1 MPAPSPQAGSEPAA
15 VQPRVTWRRFLKSQ
29 AVLLISAAAALF
41 SMLLVKPSP
50 AYGQYLD
57 WRTLILLFCLMLVV
71 AGFRAERRF
80 DALGHWLVRR
90 IHNSRQ
96 LTLVLM
102 LLCFFSAMLITNDV
116 SLLTFVPFTILLFA
130 ELGWQRELIYA
141 VVLETVAANLGS
153 LLMPVGN
160 PQNLYLYS
168 HYQMTP
174 GLFFYY
180 TMPLSLAGLLLC
192 LAAAGLAPA
201 RRLALSGPSPAAKPL
216 AVSDSSEAAPAP
228 WRSYL
233 YLGLFAAC
241 LLTVFRLLDERVLLG
256 LIILGIL
263 IADRRLFKAVDY
275 GLLLTFVCFFIVSG
289 NLAKVPAL
297 QQLLA
302 GWLQT
307 HEFATALLLS
317 QVISNVPAA
326 VLLSSFTTNPGPL
339 LAGTNVGGLGT
350 LIASLASLISFR
362 LYSAL
367 PEARPGRFLKVF
379 TVVNLVCLLPLALLG
394 FWLH

>member
-1 MPAPSPQAGSEPAA
+1 
-15 VQPRVTWRRFLKSQ
+15 
-29 AVLLISAAAALF
+29 
-41 SMLLVKPSP
+41 
-50 AYGQYLD
+50 
-57 WRTLILLFCLMLVV
+57 
-71 AGFRAERRF
+71 RRF
-80 DALGHWLVRR
+80 DALGHWLVGR

-96 LTLVLM
+96 LALILM
-102 LLCFFSAMLITNDV
+102 LLCFFSAMFITNDV
-116 SLLTFVPFTILLFA
+116 SLITFVPFTILLFG
-130 ELGWQRELIYA
+130 ELGWQRELIYT

-180 TMPLSLAGLLLC
+180 TIPLSLAGLLLC
-192 LAAAGLAPA
+192 LAAASLAPG
-201 RRLALSGPSPAAKPL
+201 RPLTLAIPDPAARPQ
-216 AVSDSSEAAPAP
+216 ATGDSAAPKAVP

-233 YLGLFAAC
+233 YLGLFIAC
-241 LLTVFRLLDERVLLG
+241 LLTVFRLLDERMLLG
-256 LIILGIL
+256 LVVLGL
-263 IADRRLFKAVDY
+263 LAADRRLFKAVDY
-275 GLLLTFVCFFIVSG
+275 GLLLTFVCFFVVSG
-289 NLAKVPAL
+289 NLAQVPAL

-302 GWLQT
+302 SWLQA
-307 HEFATALLLS
+307 HEFATAVLLS

-326 VLLSSFTTNPGPL
+326 VLLSGFTSRPGPL

-362 LYSAL
+362 FYTAM
-367 PEARPGRFLKVF
+367 PGARPGRYLRVF
-379 TVVNLVCLLPLALLG
+379 TLLNLALLLPLALLG

>member
-1 MPAPSPQAGSEPAA
+1 MSRPRAAGAKTVSKPPAG
-15 VQPRVTWRRFLKSQ
+15 WRRFLKSQ
-29 AVLLISAAAALF
+29 AVLLSSAIAALF

-50 AYGQYLD
+50 AYAQYLD
-57 WRTLILLFCLMLVV
+57 WRTLILLFCLMSVV

-80 DALGHWLVRR
+80 DALGHWLVGR

-96 LTLVLM
+96 LALILM
-102 LLCFFSAMLITNDV
+102 LLCFFSAMFITNDV
-116 SLLTFVPFTILLFA
+116 SLITFVPFTILLFG
-130 ELGWQRELIYA
+130 ELGWQRELIYT

-180 TMPLSLAGLLLC
+180 TIPLSLAGLLLC
-192 LAAAGLAPA
+192 LAAASLAPG
-201 RRLALSGPSPAAKPL
+201 RPLTLAIPDPAARPQ
-216 AVSDSSEAAPAP
+216 ATGDSAAPKAVP

-233 YLGLFAAC
+233 YLGLFIAC
-241 LLTVFRLLDERVLLG
+241 LLTVFRLLDERMLLG
-256 LIILGIL
+256 LVVLGL
-263 IADRRLFKAVDY
+263 LAADRRLFKAVDY
-275 GLLLTFVCFFIVSG
+275 GLLLTFVCFFVVSG
-289 NLAKVPAL
+289 NLAQVPAL

-302 GWLQT
+302 SWLQA
-307 HEFATALLLS
+307 HEFATAVLLS

-326 VLLSSFTTNPGPL
+326 VLLSGFTSRPGPL

-362 LYSAL
+362 FYTAM
-367 PEARPGRFLKVF
+367 PGARPGRYLRVF
-379 TVVNLVCLLPLALLG
+379 TLLNLALLLPLALLG